1 MRTRLV
7 LALAAVPLWAQTLSQ
22 GERDFA
28 MSSLH
33 ASRKM
38 FLDAI
43 SGLSKAQWKFKPAPE
58 RWSIAEIA
66 EHVVLADDLERVQGM
81 LKSPAAPRGRVD
93 SKQDARM
100 LEKMADRTHK
110 AKSPASML
118 PQGRWTTP
126 EAVAAEFR
134 QRHDR
139 IIQYVQTTRDPLRS
153 HVAGSGENAYDV
165 YQMILML
172 AGHVQRH
179 VAQIEEV
186 KADPKYPK

>member
-1 MRTRLV
+1 MRTRLI

-22 GERDFA
+22 GEREFA

-43 SGLSKAQWKFKPAPE
+43 SGLSKAQWKFKPAQE

-66 EHVVLADDLERVQGM
+66 EHVVLADDLQRVQDM
-81 LKSPAAPRGRVD
+81 LKLPAAPRGTVD

-100 LEKMADRTHK
+100 LERMADRSFQ

-118 PQGRWTTP
+118 PKGRWTTP

-139 IIQYVQTTRDPLRS
+139 IIEYVETTRDPLRS
-153 HVAGSGENAYDV
+153 HVAGSGENAYDA